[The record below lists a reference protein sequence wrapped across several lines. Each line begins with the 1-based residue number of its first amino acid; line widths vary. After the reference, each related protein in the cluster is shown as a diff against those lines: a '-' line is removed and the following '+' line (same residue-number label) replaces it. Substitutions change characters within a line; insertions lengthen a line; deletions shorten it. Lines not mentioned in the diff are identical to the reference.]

1 LPKKQLLIKIDVP
14 NVRGGWLR
22 VVVFLKS
29 IKFVF
34 LLYVT
39 INGNKMLVYI
49 FTLVFSKE
57 KSAKKVEAR
66 IENGQKKSS
75 IFKKPKIIFEKTCFF
90 SSCQDDAHKNI
101 LRNFCF
107 VTENFFKNIKK

>member
-1 LPKKQLLIKIDVP
+1 MVE
-14 NVRGGWLR
+14 GGC
-22 VVVFLKS
+22 FLKS

-49 FTLVFSKE
+49 FTFVFSKE

-66 IENGQKKSS
+66 IENGQKKMSKIEKS
-75 IFKKPKIIFEKTCFF
+75 KIIFEKRVFF
-90 SSCQDDAHKNI
+90 RVVRRMLTKI
-101 LRNFCF
+101 F
-107 VTENFFKNIKK
+107 